1 MWDNHLSW
9 SNQMIMKTKPKKNYM
24 TTLELHIALI
34 FNLKFEAISWV
45 CDFLIIHHPAAGLT
59 LTEMSRILKTAWDSH
74 FNITL
79 GRMPLLFWLKVN

>member
-1 MWDNHLSW
+1 
-9 SNQMIMKTKPKKNYM
+9 M

-74 FNITL
+74 
-79 GRMPLLFWLKVN
+79 